1 MLINV
6 SELHAVLN
14 DTFNDA
20 ARRIAR
26 ETGFCLRERSLTGPV
41 FAKALVFC
49 LLEKHAPS
57 LDDFADFASQH
68 LGVHVTYKAFD
79 ERFNQP
85 AADFLAALLGQAL
98 AHCFTCR
105 PAMLPLLRQFDGVF
119 LRDATTVSLPACLA
133 DVFPA
138 RAAGKDG
145 SPTAALKIVLE
156 MEVSTGQFTELEV
169 MPAPDNDKTAE
180 VAAKPLPRGS
190 LLLEDMGFLAGERL
204 QEYEAQGVYFL
215 TRVPHWAA
223 FFVKSR
229 IGKGLERLDLVRW
242 LRRAKGSCLSR
253 DVCVFHKEKMKLRVL
268 AVRVPAEVALAR
280 REEAR
285 QDAKKRGRD
294 LSEKKLEL
302 CDWNI
307 LVTNAPAGLISAHE
321 GWEIRRVRW
330 QIEVVFK
337 VFKSGGGLEKT
348 QARSVWRVL
357 TELYAKLLAQVVL
370 RWVQL
375 ASGYVMLVR
384 SAIRTADKVRK
395 RAAALLAALHSEE
408 ALSQQVVGLIH
419 QFAQCKIQKRHQRL
433 STFDRLA
440 ALDAEFR
447 QLELAA

>member
-138 RAAGKDG
+138 RKGKDG
-145 SPTAALKIVLE
+145 SPTAALKVVLE
-156 MEVSTGQFTELEV
+156 MEVTTGQFTELEV
-169 MPAPDNDKTAE
+169 MPALDNDKTAE
-180 VAAKPLPRGS
+180 VAAKPLPKGS
-190 LLLEDMGFLAGERL
+190 LLLEDMGFLCGARL
-204 QEYEAQGVYFL
+204 QEYVDQGVYFL
-215 TRVPHWAA
+215 TRVPYWTA

-229 IGKGLERLDLVRW
+229 TGKGFERLGVARW

-253 DVCVFHKEKMKLRVL
+253 DVWVFHREKLKLRVL
-268 AVRVPAEVALAR
+268 AVRVPDEVAEAR
-280 REEAR
+280 REEVR
-285 QDAKKRGRD
+285 KDAKKRGRAV
-294 LSEKKLEL
+294 SQKKLEL

-307 LVTNAPAGLISAHE
+307 LLTNAPAKLISANE
-321 GWEIRRVRW
+321 GWELRRVRW

-348 QARSVWRVL
+348 QARSLWRVL
-357 TELYAKLLAQVVL
+357 SELYAKLLAQVVL

-384 SAIRTADKVRK
+384 SVIRTADKVRK
-395 RAAALLAALHSEE
+395 RAASLLLALHSEE
-408 ALSQQVVGLIH
+408 GLRQQVVGLIH